1 MAVRGIVIV
10 LSLSLINMAIS
21 WDDKWTFFV
30 FAQQW
35 PPSVC
40 NSAPQFKH
48 KCYTVPKQVKTWTVH
63 GLWPNLG
70 KKSVENCNDHWHFN
84 WDKVQF
90 LDRQLNASWPN
101 LFIDTNHECLW
112 KHEWKTHGTC
122 AATLKATDNELRYF
136 QKALSLNSIAAFN
149 PQKALE
155 KAGITPSCS
164 KAYSI
169 YAIQAAVKKY
179 FKMNTSMTIMCTR
192 QRQTGRTLLMEIH
205 IALSKTFNVTKMPE
219 HDIQSCQPADK
230 IFIYP
235 VHNIDCF

>member
-10 LSLSLINMAIS
+10 LSLSLINTAIS
-21 WDDKWTFFV
+21 SDKKWTYFV

-40 NSAPQFKH
+40 YSASQFKH
-48 KCYTVPKQVKTWTVH
+48 KCNAVPNQVKTWTVH

-70 KKSVENCNDHWHFN
+70 NKSVENCNDKWHFN
-84 WDKVQF
+84 WDQIQSLEK
-90 LDRQLNASWPN
+90 QLNASWPN
-101 LFIDTNHECLW
+101 LFIDTHHRELW
-112 KHEWKTHGTC
+112 KHEWTTHGTC
-122 AATLKATDNELRYF
+122 AATLNATDNELRYF

-169 YAIQAAVKKY
+169 DAIQAAVKKY
-179 FKMNTSMTIMCTR
+179 LQINTMKIACTR
-192 QRQTGRTLLMEIH
+192 QKGRTLLMEIH
-205 IALSKTFNVTKMPE
+205 IALSKTFNVTTMPE
-219 HDIQSCQPADK
+219 HDIQSCKPADK

-235 VHNIDCF
+235 VHNIDCL